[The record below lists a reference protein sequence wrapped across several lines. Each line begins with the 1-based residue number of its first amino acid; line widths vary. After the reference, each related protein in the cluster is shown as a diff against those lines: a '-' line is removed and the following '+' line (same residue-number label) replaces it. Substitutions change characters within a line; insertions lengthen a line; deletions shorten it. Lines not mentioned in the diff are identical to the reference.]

1 MKKIAILGSTGSIGT
16 QTVDILPSIEAEV
29 VALTTNRRIGLLE
42 EQARALHPKMVCAF
56 DENAAKELRV
66 KLADTDIEVLTGMDG
81 LIACASESGADI
93 VVTAVVG
100 MVGLLPTL
108 AAINAGKDIALAN
121 KETLVCAGGIVMEAA
136 RKKGVR
142 ILPVDSEHSAIF
154 QCVQAA
160 NGNPV
165 SKILL
170 TASGGP
176 FFGKKFEEMRGMTRE
191 QALAHPNWSMGA
203 KITIDSATMMN
214 KGLELIEAMWLYD
227 LPPEDIEIVVHRESI
242 VHSAVEFADGAV
254 IAQLG
259 LPDMRLPIQLALTW
273 PERVPCKV
281 PRMSLAEVA
290 KLTFFAVCSSTEG
303 SALPRSRSAF
313 RTHWTASRTGR
324 TSHSTTCSPPT
335 EPHASSFWAETAD
348 PERRQLCRYFQSFW
362 PFWPSACWSSCMNS
376 AILSPPSAAAC
387 RSMNSGSAWV
397 RPFSSTNITARCTA

>member
-16 QTVDILPSIEAEV
+16 QTVDILPSIDAEV
-29 VALTTNRRIGLLE
+29 VALTTNRRINLLE
-42 EQARALHPKMVCAF
+42 EQARALHPKMVCAM
-56 DENAAKELRV
+56 DENAAKALKI
-66 KLADTDIEVLTGMDG
+66 KLADTDITVLTGMDG
-81 LIACASESGADI
+81 LIACAAESGADI

-100 MVGLLPTL
+100 MVGLLPTM
-108 AAINAGKDIALAN
+108 AAIKAGKDIALAN
-121 KETLVCAGGIVMEAA
+121 KETLVCAGGLVMSAA
-136 RKKGVR
+136 KQYGVR

-160 NGNPV
+160 NGNPID
-165 SKILL
+165 KILL

-176 FFGKKFEEMRGMTRE
+176 FFGKKIEEMRGMTRE

-242 VHSAVEFADGAV
+242 VHSAVEFADGAG

-273 PERVPCKV
+273 PQRVPCKV

-290 KLTFFAVCSSTEG
+290 KLTFYAPDYEAFPALNLAKHAASLKGDRGAVLNGANEAAVGLFLNDKIGFTDIAERVAY
-303 SALPRSRSAF
+303 ALDTIPYKKDITLDDVLA
-313 RTHWTASRTGR
+313 
-324 TSHSTTCSPPT
+324 
-335 EPHASSFWAETAD
+335 AD
-348 PERRQLCRYFQSFW
+348 K
-362 PFWPSACWSSCMNS
+362 
-376 AILSPPSAAAC
+376 AA
-387 RSMNSGSAWV
+387 REIVLG
-397 RPFSSTNITARCTA
+397 

>member
-16 QTVDILPSIEAEV
+16 QTVDILPSIDAEI
-29 VALTTNRRIGLLE
+29 VALTTNRRINLLE
-42 EQARALHPKMVCAF
+42 EQARALHPKMVCAM
-56 DENAAKELRV
+56 DESAAKELKI

-81 LIACASESGADI
+81 LIACAAESGADI

-100 MVGLLPTL
+100 MVGLLPTM
-108 AAINAGKDIALAN
+108 AAIKAGKDIALAN
-121 KETLVCAGGIVMEAA
+121 KETLVCAGGLVMSAA
-136 RKKGVR
+136 KQYGVR

-160 NGNPV
+160 NGNPID
-165 SKILL
+165 KILL

-176 FFGKKFEEMRGMTRE
+176 FFGKKIEEMRGMTRE

-273 PERVPCKV
+273 PQRVPCKV

-290 KLTFFAVCSSTEG
+290 KLTFYAPDYEAFPALNLAKHAASLKGDRGAVLNGANEAAVGLFLNDKIGFTDIAERVAY
-303 SALPRSRSAF
+303 ALDTIPYKKDITLDDVLA
-313 RTHWTASRTGR
+313 
-324 TSHSTTCSPPT
+324 
-335 EPHASSFWAETAD
+335 AD
-348 PERRQLCRYFQSFW
+348 K
-362 PFWPSACWSSCMNS
+362 
-376 AILSPPSAAAC
+376 AA
-387 RSMNSGSAWV
+387 REIVLG
-397 RPFSSTNITARCTA
+397 

>member
-16 QTVDILPSIEAEV
+16 QTVDILPSIDAEV
-29 VALTTNRRIGLLE
+29 VALTTNRRINLLE
-42 EQARALHPKMVCAF
+42 EQARALHPKMVCAM
-56 DENAAKELRV
+56 DENAAKALKI
-66 KLADTDIEVLTGMDG
+66 KLADTDITVLTGMDG
-81 LIACASESGADI
+81 LIACAAESGADI

-100 MVGLLPTL
+100 MVGLLPTM
-108 AAINAGKDIALAN
+108 AAIKAGKDIALAN
-121 KETLVCAGGIVMEAA
+121 KETLVCAGGLVMSAA
-136 RKKGVR
+136 KQYGVR

-154 QCVQAA
+154 QCMQAA
-160 NGNPV
+160 NGNPID
-165 SKILL
+165 KILL

-176 FFGKKFEEMRGMTRE
+176 FFGKKIEEMRGMTRE

-273 PERVPCKV
+273 PQRVPCKV

-290 KLTFFAVCSSTEG
+290 KLTFYAPDYEAFPALNLAKHAASLKGDRGAVLNGANEAAVGLFLNDKIGFTDIAERVAY
-303 SALPRSRSAF
+303 ALDTIPYKKDITLDDVLA
-313 RTHWTASRTGR
+313 
-324 TSHSTTCSPPT
+324 
-335 EPHASSFWAETAD
+335 AD
-348 PERRQLCRYFQSFW
+348 K
-362 PFWPSACWSSCMNS
+362 
-376 AILSPPSAAAC
+376 AA
-387 RSMNSGSAWV
+387 REIVLG
-397 RPFSSTNITARCTA
+397 

>member
-16 QTVDILPSIEAEV
+16 QTVDILPSIDAEV
-29 VALTTNRRIGLLE
+29 VALTTNRRINLLE
-42 EQARALHPKMVCAF
+42 EQARALHPKMVCAM
-56 DENAAKELRV
+56 DEDAAKALKI

-81 LIACASESGADI
+81 LIACAAESGADI

-100 MVGLLPTL
+100 MVGLLPTM
-108 AAINAGKDIALAN
+108 AAIKAGKDIALAN
-121 KETLVCAGGIVMEAA
+121 KETLVCAGGLVMSAA
-136 RKKGVR
+136 KQYGVR

-160 NGNPV
+160 NGNPID
-165 SKILL
+165 KILL

-176 FFGKKFEEMRGMTRE
+176 FFGKKIEEMRGMTRE
-191 QALAHPNWSMGA
+191 QALAHPTWSMGA

-273 PERVPCKV
+273 PQRVPCKV

-290 KLTFFAVCSSTEG
+290 KLTFYAPDYEAFPALNLAKHAASLKGDRGAVLNGANEAAVGLFLNSKIGFTDIAERVAY
-303 SALPRSRSAF
+303 ALDTIPYKKDITLDDVLA
-313 RTHWTASRTGR
+313 
-324 TSHSTTCSPPT
+324 
-335 EPHASSFWAETAD
+335 AD
-348 PERRQLCRYFQSFW
+348 K
-362 PFWPSACWSSCMNS
+362 
-376 AILSPPSAAAC
+376 AA
-387 RSMNSGSAWV
+387 REIVLG
-397 RPFSSTNITARCTA
+397 

>member
-16 QTVDILPSIEAEV
+16 QTVDILPSIDAEV
-29 VALTTNRRIGLLE
+29 VALTTNRRINLLE
-42 EQARALHPKMVCAF
+42 EQARALHPKMVCAM
-56 DENAAKELRV
+56 DENAAKALKI
-66 KLADTDIEVLTGMDG
+66 KLADTDITVLTGMDG
-81 LIACASESGADI
+81 LIACAAESGADI

-100 MVGLLPTL
+100 MVGLLPTM
-108 AAINAGKDIALAN
+108 AAIKAGKDIALAN
-121 KETLVCAGGIVMEAA
+121 KETLVCAGGLVMSAA
-136 RKKGVR
+136 KQYGVR

-160 NGNPV
+160 NGNPID
-165 SKILL
+165 KILL

-176 FFGKKFEEMRGMTRE
+176 FFGKKIEEMRGMTRE

-273 PERVPCKV
+273 PQRVPCKV
-281 PRMSLAEVA
+281 PRMSLAEIA
-290 KLTFFAVCSSTEG
+290 KLTFYAPDYEAFPALNLAKHAASLKGDRGAVLNGANEAAVGLFLNGKIGFTDIAERVAY
-303 SALPRSRSAF
+303 ALDTIPYKKDITLDDVLA
-313 RTHWTASRTGR
+313 
-324 TSHSTTCSPPT
+324 
-335 EPHASSFWAETAD
+335 AD
-348 PERRQLCRYFQSFW
+348 K
-362 PFWPSACWSSCMNS
+362 
-376 AILSPPSAAAC
+376 AA
-387 RSMNSGSAWV
+387 REIVLG
-397 RPFSSTNITARCTA
+397 

>member
-16 QTVDILPSIEAEV
+16 QTVDILPSIDAEV
-29 VALTTNRRIGLLE
+29 VALTTNRRINLLE
-42 EQARALHPKMVCAF
+42 EQARALHPKMVCAM
-56 DENAAKELRV
+56 DENAAKALKI
-66 KLADTDIEVLTGMDG
+66 KLADTNIEVLTGMDG
-81 LIACASESGADI
+81 LIACAAESGADI

-100 MVGLLPTL
+100 MVGLLPTM
-108 AAINAGKDIALAN
+108 AAIKAGKDIALAN
-121 KETLVCAGGIVMEAA
+121 KETLVCAGGLVMSAA
-136 RKKGVR
+136 KQYGVR

-160 NGNPV
+160 NGNPID
-165 SKILL
+165 KILL

-191 QALAHPNWSMGA
+191 QALAHPNWSLGA

-273 PERVPCKV
+273 PQRVPCKV

-290 KLTFFAVCSSTEG
+290 KLTFYAPDYEAFPALNLAKHAASLKGDRGAVLNGANEAAVGLFLNDKIGFTDIAERVAY
-303 SALPRSRSAF
+303 ALDTIPYKKDITLDDVLA
-313 RTHWTASRTGR
+313 
-324 TSHSTTCSPPT
+324 
-335 EPHASSFWAETAD
+335 AD
-348 PERRQLCRYFQSFW
+348 K
-362 PFWPSACWSSCMNS
+362 
-376 AILSPPSAAAC
+376 AA
-387 RSMNSGSAWV
+387 REIVLG
-397 RPFSSTNITARCTA
+397 

>member
-16 QTVDILPSIEAEV
+16 QTVDILPSIDAEV
-29 VALTTNRRIGLLE
+29 VALTTNRRINLLE
-42 EQARALHPKMVCAF
+42 EQARALHPKMVCAM
-56 DENAAKELRV
+56 DENAAKELKI

-81 LIACASESGADI
+81 LIACAAESGADI

-100 MVGLLPTL
+100 MVGLLPTM
-108 AAINAGKDIALAN
+108 AAIKAGKDIALAN
-121 KETLVCAGGIVMEAA
+121 KETLVCAGGLVMSAA
-136 RKKGVR
+136 KQYGVR

-160 NGNPV
+160 NGNPID
-165 SKILL
+165 KILL

-273 PERVPCKV
+273 PQRVPCKV

-290 KLTFFAVCSSTEG
+290 KLTFYAPDYEAFPALNLAKYAASLKGDRGAVLNGANEAAVGLFLNDKIGFTDIAERVAY
-303 SALPRSRSAF
+303 ALDTIPYKKDITLDDVLA
-313 RTHWTASRTGR
+313 
-324 TSHSTTCSPPT
+324 
-335 EPHASSFWAETAD
+335 AD
-348 PERRQLCRYFQSFW
+348 K
-362 PFWPSACWSSCMNS
+362 
-376 AILSPPSAAAC
+376 AA
-387 RSMNSGSAWV
+387 REIVLG
-397 RPFSSTNITARCTA
+397 

>member
-16 QTVDILPSIEAEV
+16 QTVDILPSIDAEV
-29 VALTTNRRIGLLE
+29 VALTTNRRINLLE
-42 EQARALHPKMVCAF
+42 EQARALHPKMVCAM
-56 DENAAKELRV
+56 DESAAKELKI
-66 KLADTDIEVLTGMDG
+66 KLADTNIEVLTGMDG
-81 LIACASESGADI
+81 LIACAAESGADI

-100 MVGLLPTL
+100 MVGLLPTM
-108 AAINAGKDIALAN
+108 AAIKAGKDIALAN
-121 KETLVCAGGIVMEAA
+121 KETLVCAGGLVMSAA
-136 RKKGVR
+136 KQYGVR

-160 NGNPV
+160 NGNPID
-165 SKILL
+165 KILL

-242 VHSAVEFADGAV
+242 VHSAVEFTDGAV

-273 PERVPCKV
+273 PQRVPCKV

-290 KLTFFAVCSSTEG
+290 KLTFYAPDYEAFPALNLAKHAASLKGDRGAVLNGANEAAVGLFLNDKIGFTDIAERVAY
-303 SALPRSRSAF
+303 ALDTIPYKKDITLDDVLA
-313 RTHWTASRTGR
+313 
-324 TSHSTTCSPPT
+324 
-335 EPHASSFWAETAD
+335 AD
-348 PERRQLCRYFQSFW
+348 K
-362 PFWPSACWSSCMNS
+362 
-376 AILSPPSAAAC
+376 AA
-387 RSMNSGSAWV
+387 REIVLG
-397 RPFSSTNITARCTA
+397 

>member
-16 QTVDILPSIEAEV
+16 QTVDILPSIDAEV
-29 VALTTNRRIGLLE
+29 VALTTNRRINLLE
-42 EQARALHPKMVCAF
+42 EQARALHPKMVCAM
-56 DENAAKELRV
+56 DENAAKALKI

-81 LIACASESGADI
+81 LIACAAESGADI

-100 MVGLLPTL
+100 MVGLLPTM
-108 AAINAGKDIALAN
+108 AAIKAGKDIALAN
-121 KETLVCAGGIVMEAA
+121 KETLVCAGGLVMSAA
-136 RKKGVR
+136 KQYGVR

-160 NGNPV
+160 NGNPID
-165 SKILL
+165 KILL

-242 VHSAVEFADGAV
+242 VHSAVEFTDGAV

-273 PERVPCKV
+273 PQRVPCKV

-290 KLTFFAVCSSTEG
+290 KLTFYAPDYEAFPALNLAKHAASLKGDRGAVLNGANEAAVGLFLNDKIGFTDIAERVAY
-303 SALPRSRSAF
+303 ALDTIPYKKDITLDDVLA
-313 RTHWTASRTGR
+313 
-324 TSHSTTCSPPT
+324 
-335 EPHASSFWAETAD
+335 AD
-348 PERRQLCRYFQSFW
+348 K
-362 PFWPSACWSSCMNS
+362 
-376 AILSPPSAAAC
+376 AA
-387 RSMNSGSAWV
+387 REIVLG
-397 RPFSSTNITARCTA
+397 

>member
-16 QTVDILPSIEAEV
+16 QTVDILPSIDAEV
-29 VALTTNRRIGLLE
+29 VALTTNRRINLLE
-42 EQARALHPKMVCAF
+42 EQARALHPKMVCAM
-56 DENAAKELRV
+56 DENAAKELKI
-66 KLADTDIEVLTGMDG
+66 KLADTDITVLTGMDG
-81 LIACASESGADI
+81 LIACAAESGADI

-100 MVGLLPTL
+100 MVGLLPTM
-108 AAINAGKDIALAN
+108 AAIKAGKDIALAN
-121 KETLVCAGGIVMEAA
+121 KETLVCAGGLVMSAA
-136 RKKGVR
+136 KQYGVR

-160 NGNPV
+160 NGNPID
-165 SKILL
+165 KILL

-176 FFGKKFEEMRGMTRE
+176 FFGKKIEEMRGMTRE
-191 QALAHPNWSMGA
+191 QALAHPKWSMGA

-273 PERVPCKV
+273 PQRVPCKV

-290 KLTFFAVCSSTEG
+290 KLTFYAPDYEAFPALNLAKHAASLKGDRGAVLNGANEAAVGLFLNGKIGFTDIAERVAY
-303 SALPRSRSAF
+303 ALDTIPYKKDITLDDVLA
-313 RTHWTASRTGR
+313 
-324 TSHSTTCSPPT
+324 
-335 EPHASSFWAETAD
+335 AD
-348 PERRQLCRYFQSFW
+348 K
-362 PFWPSACWSSCMNS
+362 
-376 AILSPPSAAAC
+376 AA
-387 RSMNSGSAWV
+387 REIVLG
-397 RPFSSTNITARCTA
+397 

>member
-16 QTVDILPSIEAEV
+16 QTVDILPSIDAEV
-29 VALTTNRRIGLLE
+29 VALTTNRRINLLE
-42 EQARALHPKMVCAF
+42 EQARALHPKMVCAM
-56 DENAAKELRV
+56 DENAAKELKI
-66 KLADTDIEVLTGMDG
+66 KLADTDIAVLTGMDG
-81 LIACASESGADI
+81 LIACAAESGADI

-100 MVGLLPTL
+100 MVGLLPTM
-108 AAINAGKDIALAN
+108 AAIQAGKDIALAN
-121 KETLVCAGGIVMEAA
+121 KETLVCAGGLVMSAA
-136 RKKGVR
+136 KQYGVR

-160 NGNPV
+160 NGNPID
-165 SKILL
+165 KILL

-242 VHSAVEFADGAV
+242 VHSAVEFTDGAV

-273 PERVPCKV
+273 PQRVPCKV

-290 KLTFFAVCSSTEG
+290 KLTFYAPDYEAFP
-303 SALPRSRSAF
+303 ALNLAK
-313 RTHWTASRTGR
+313 HAASRKGDRGAVLNGANEAAVGLFLNGKIGFTDI
-324 TSHSTTCSPPT
+324 
-335 EPHASSFWAETAD
+335 AERVAYALDTIPYKKDITLDDVLAAD
-348 PERRQLCRYFQSFW
+348 K
-362 PFWPSACWSSCMNS
+362 
-376 AILSPPSAAAC
+376 AA
-387 RSMNSGSAWV
+387 REIVLG
-397 RPFSSTNITARCTA
+397 

>member
-16 QTVDILPSIEAEV
+16 QTVDILPSIDAEV
-29 VALTTNRRIGLLE
+29 VALTTNRRINLLE
-42 EQARALHPKMVCAF
+42 EQARALHPKMVCAM
-56 DENAAKELRV
+56 DENAAKELKI
-66 KLADTDIEVLTGMDG
+66 KLEDTDIEVLTGMDG
-81 LIACASESGADI
+81 LIACAAESGADI

-100 MVGLLPTL
+100 MVGLLPTM
-108 AAINAGKDIALAN
+108 AAIKAGKDIALAN
-121 KETLVCAGGIVMEAA
+121 KETLVCAGGLVMSAA
-136 RKKGVR
+136 KQYGLR

-154 QCVQAA
+154 QCAQAA
-160 NGNPV
+160 NGNPID
-165 SKILL
+165 KILL

-176 FFGKKFEEMRGMTRE
+176 FFGKKIEEMRGMTRE

-273 PERVPCKV
+273 PQRVPCKV

-290 KLTFFAVCSSTEG
+290 KLTFYAPDYEAFPALNLAKHAASLKGDRGAVLNGANEAAVGLFLNGKIGFTDIAERVAY
-303 SALPRSRSAF
+303 ALDTIPYKKDITLDDVLA
-313 RTHWTASRTGR
+313 
-324 TSHSTTCSPPT
+324 
-335 EPHASSFWAETAD
+335 AD
-348 PERRQLCRYFQSFW
+348 K
-362 PFWPSACWSSCMNS
+362 
-376 AILSPPSAAAC
+376 AA
-387 RSMNSGSAWV
+387 REIVLG
-397 RPFSSTNITARCTA
+397 

>member
-16 QTVDILPSIEAEV
+16 QTVDILPSIDAEV
-29 VALTTNRRIGLLE
+29 VALTTNRRINLLE
-42 EQARALHPKMVCAF
+42 EQARALHPKMVCAM
-56 DENAAKELRV
+56 DESAAKELKI

-81 LIACASESGADI
+81 LIACAAESGADI

-100 MVGLLPTL
+100 MVGLLPTM
-108 AAINAGKDIALAN
+108 AAIQEGKDIALAN
-121 KETLVCAGGIVMEAA
+121 KETLVCAGGLVMSAA
-136 RKKGVR
+136 KQYGVR

-160 NGNPV
+160 NGNPID
-165 SKILL
+165 KILL

-273 PERVPCKV
+273 PQRVPCKV

-290 KLTFFAVCSSTEG
+290 KLTFYAPDYEAFPALNLAKHAASLKGDRGAVLNGANEAAVGLFLNDKIGFTDIAERVAY
-303 SALPRSRSAF
+303 ALDTIPYKKDITLDDVLA
-313 RTHWTASRTGR
+313 
-324 TSHSTTCSPPT
+324 
-335 EPHASSFWAETAD
+335 AD
-348 PERRQLCRYFQSFW
+348 K
-362 PFWPSACWSSCMNS
+362 
-376 AILSPPSAAAC
+376 AA
-387 RSMNSGSAWV
+387 REIVLG
-397 RPFSSTNITARCTA
+397 

>member
-16 QTVDILPSIEAEV
+16 QTVDILPSIDTEV
-29 VALTTNRRIGLLE
+29 VALTTNRRIDLLE
-42 EQARALHPKMVCAF
+42 EQARALHPKMVCAM
-56 DENAAKELRV
+56 DENAAKALKI

-81 LIACASESGADI
+81 LIACAAESGADI

-100 MVGLLPTL
+100 MVGLLPTM
-108 AAINAGKDIALAN
+108 AAIKAGKDIALAN
-121 KETLVCAGGIVMEAA
+121 KETLVCAGGLVMSAA
-136 RKKGVR
+136 KQYGVR

-160 NGNPV
+160 NGNPID
-165 SKILL
+165 KILL

-176 FFGKKFEEMRGMTRE
+176 FFGKKIEEMRGMTRE

-273 PERVPCKV
+273 PQRVPCKV

-290 KLTFFAVCSSTEG
+290 KLTFYAPDYEAVP
-303 SALPRSRSAF
+303 ALNLAK
-313 RTHWTASRTGR
+313 HAASLKGDRGAVLNGANEAAVGLFLNGKIGFTDI
-324 TSHSTTCSPPT
+324 
-335 EPHASSFWAETAD
+335 AERVAYALDTIPYKKDITLDDVLAAD
-348 PERRQLCRYFQSFW
+348 K
-362 PFWPSACWSSCMNS
+362 
-376 AILSPPSAAAC
+376 AA
-387 RSMNSGSAWV
+387 REIVLG
-397 RPFSSTNITARCTA
+397 